1 MRAIGLGGLVA
12 VVLSAPLA
20 AALPVGALPPP
31 GDRADYGAA
40 GTARNGYGGEIAPS
54 ATSASWPG
62 TGLGA
67 NGGPFAFVGAQYGSL
82 WGLPPGPNNSLGV
95 GYCVMEDVSG
105 TGRVSRQSD
114 PAEWDAGEMA
124 RAAALMAT
132 FGGDRVVP
140 YGIDVSGSYD
150 VATGE
155 WHHPAL
161 GAAGTITRR
170 RQVAVNFGVRMFL
183 EDVSPSGVAA
193 GRKLARDTSVVNG
206 SRGDFNALRNGYVVA
221 QRLADVAERQ
231 HAVGGVRLSMLWATP
246 SGEPPTDSGT
256 YPVEVH
262 VVDGSGKPVGF
273 VPVLQLS
280 ATGLDGNRS
289 RNAVARVDDR
299 RDNADDRARSNA
311 ARATGWPDWGM
322 DYRHVDDQRFAVS
335 ERADAAD
342 VADASG
348 VARFRVEITDSEWE
362 LAFHALA
369 PTADVELH
377 AGTGLQGQVTWAG
390 RPQPASVHQVHR
402 PGPPPEEP
410 DRYIAVAKT
419 ATDLQVPVAGTEFA
433 LSDGSGVEIGRSVVG
448 DDGRAVF
455 PGFSPTRFEPP
466 YVLRER
472 LAAPGL
478 RPLDGEIAVPPPD
491 ELSTDPDHPTV
502 IEVVNDVIV
511 ATIGTSAA
519 DAADGDRYVDL
530 GVGAT
535 GAIVDSVTYCGLVP
549 GIEYV
554 ASGEI
559 HTVDA
564 DGSPTSTGVTGTA
577 AFTPDDA
584 CGTVDVR
591 LDIGPADETGVDLR
605 GAVGVVFQRLSIAA
619 TGRLVAEHA
628 DPSDPAQTIYFPAI
642 STTLQRAET
651 ATAGGSPDQQL
662 EVGEP
667 AADVVS
673 YAGLA
678 PGTMYRAE
686 LTLHERTADGIC
698 RSTGVWTST
707 IFTPERSSG
716 AYVVGDLVPPGPGVF
731 VAMQQ
736 VMANDQD
743 EVPVVAHDDCDDP
756 HQTVYVSV
764 PLSPPSTT
772 PDTTSVPAT
781 SPTSAAAPTTAAP
794 RSPPTGAPAT
804 SPSRTIPRTGTD
816 LTGRAVDVAS
826 LLLAAGLVTLAV
838 GRSRRET
845 ASETSSPA

>member
-82 WGLPPGPNNSLGV
+82 WGLPTGPNNSLGV

-140 YGIDVSGSYD
+140 YGIDASGSYD

-280 ATGLDGNRS
+280 TTGLDGNRS
-289 RNAVARVDDR
+289 RNAVARADDR
-299 RDNADDRARSNA
+299 RDNAGDRARSNA

-322 DYRHVDDQRFAVS
+322 ENRHADDQRFAVS
-335 ERADAAD
+335 DRADAAD

-348 VARFRVEITDSEWE
+348 VARFRVEIRDSEWE
-362 LAFHALA
+362 LAFHTQA

-390 RPQPASVHQVHR
+390 RPQSASVHQLHR
-402 PGPPPEEP
+402 PPPPPEEP

-419 ATDLQVPVAGTEFA
+419 ATDPQVPVAGTEFA
-433 LSDGSGVEIGRSVVG
+433 LLDGSGDEIGRSVVG
-448 DDGRAVF
+448 YDGRAVF
-455 PGFSPTRFEPP
+455 PGFSPTHFEPP
-466 YVLRER
+466 YVLREQR
-472 LAAPGL
+472 AAPGL

-502 IEVVNDVIV
+502 IEVVNEVIV

-519 DAADGDRYVDL
+519 DAVDGDRHVDL
-530 GVGAT
+530 GAGAT
-535 GAIVDSVTYCGLVP
+535 GAVVDTVEYCGLVP

-559 HTVDA
+559 HTLGA
-564 DGSPTSTGVTGTA
+564 NGSLTPTGVTGNSV
-577 AFTPDDA
+577 FTPDEG
-584 CGTVDVR
+584 CGSVDVR
-591 LDIGPADETGVDLR
+591 LDIGVDLR
-605 GAVGVVFQRLSIAA
+605 GTTGVVFQQLSIAA
-619 TGRLVAEHA
+619 TGRLVAEHT
-628 DPSDPAQTIYFPAI
+628 DPHDAAQTIHF
-642 STTLQRAET
+642 
-651 ATAGGSPDQQL
+651 
-662 EVGEP
+662 
-667 AADVVS
+667 AA
-673 YAGLA
+673 AA
-678 PGTMYRAE
+678 A
-686 LTLHERTADGIC
+686 
-698 RSTGVWTST
+698 
-707 IFTPERSSG
+707 
-716 AYVVGDLVPPGPGVF
+716 
-731 VAMQQ
+731 
-736 VMANDQD
+736 
-743 EVPVVAHDDCDDP
+743 
-756 HQTVYVSV
+756 
-764 PLSPPSTT
+764 PPSTAPPST
-772 PDTTSVPAT
+772 EAPSTLPAETVPSSTVPAT
-781 SPTSAAAPTTAAP
+781 TGPPRPTTTVSASAVPPPTTAP
-794 RSPPTGAPAT
+794 RPRPTTTPRP
-804 SPSRTIPRTGTD
+804 SPSRTLPRTGSD
-816 LTGRAVDVAS
+816 VTGRAVDVAA
-826 LLLAAGLVTLAV
+826 LVVTLGLVLIAV
-838 GRSRRET
+838 RRPRPDADRSH
-845 ASETSSPA
+845 SLPS